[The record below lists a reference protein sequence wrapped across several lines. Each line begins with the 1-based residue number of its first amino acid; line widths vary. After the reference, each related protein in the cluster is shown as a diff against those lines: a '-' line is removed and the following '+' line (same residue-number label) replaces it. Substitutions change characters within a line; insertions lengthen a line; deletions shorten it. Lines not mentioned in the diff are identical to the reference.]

1 MDPLSIGL
9 ALANTKGGTSFL
21 GGLGSSLGAGAPA
34 GPSNAQ
40 SGAYGSGLDGSG
52 WNINFAGVQNASSNQ
67 DKSGGVPGLGL
78 TGVGGSTPWMLYAA
92 AAAVVVVVWRQ
103 KKRSK

>member
-21 GGLGSSLGAGAPA
+21 GGLGSSLGASSPA
-34 GPSNAQ
+34 GPSNAE

-52 WNINFAGVQNASSNQ
+52 WSVNFSGVQSTASNQ
-67 DKSGGVPGLGL
+67 DKSGGVPGVGI
-78 TGVGGSTPWMLYAA
+78 TGVAGAIPWWVYL
-92 AAAVVVVVWRQ
+92 AVAGAVVWRL
-103 KKRSK
+103 KRSK

>member
-21 GGLGSSLGAGAPA
+21 GGLGSSLGASAPA

-52 WNINFAGVQNASSNQ
+52 WSVNFSGVQSTASNQ
-67 DKSGGVPGLGL
+67 DKSGGVPGVGI
-78 TGVGGSTPWMLYAA
+78 TGVAGAIPWWVYV
-92 AAAVVVVVWRQ
+92 AVAGAVLWRL
-103 KKRSK
+103 KRSK

>member
-52 WNINFAGVQNASSNQ
+52 WSVNFSGVQSTSSNQ
-67 DKSGGVPGLGL
+67 DKSGGVPGVGIS
-78 TGVGGSTPWMLYAA
+78 GVGGAIPWLAYAA
-92 AAAVVVVVWRQ
+92 AVGVVVWRL
-103 KKRSK
+103 KRSK